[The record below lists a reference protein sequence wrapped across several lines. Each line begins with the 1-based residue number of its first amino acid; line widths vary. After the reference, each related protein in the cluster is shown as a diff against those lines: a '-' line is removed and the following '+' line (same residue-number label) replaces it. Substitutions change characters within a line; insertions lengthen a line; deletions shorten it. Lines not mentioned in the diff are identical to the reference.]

1 MNTRKQKGENI
12 VKEELSALGQ
22 VLSEGGPYAGL
33 LGVAIF
39 IIHCYVNRQREM
51 RGLYRDVIK
60 MFEKHVDSVEQLE
73 KTVQDLTE
81 LIQKN
86 REEEK

>member
-1 MNTRKQKGENI
+1 
-12 VKEELSALGQ
+12 
-22 VLSEGGPYAGL
+22 

-39 IIHCYVNRQREM
+39 IIRCYVNSQREM

-73 KTVQDLTE
+73 RTVQDLTE
-81 LIQKN
+81 LIQKS
-86 REEEK
+86 REEERRVEHTID